1 MPVRRRGS
9 GREWKTLL
17 WGCRRARGT
26 SPHVSPAHRELTERL
41 RKTLYHGSLT
51 DEELKRPSAVATDI
65 AVELLQKAAPS
76 PKNRLREK
84 YAASVVNGVSIS
96 PCTLMLGMW
105 YVERLKHRNPEYLQT
120 VSSSDLFLVSMMVA
134 SKYLYDEGEDEEVFN
149 DEWAEAGKRDV
160 EEVNTLEASFLVA
173 MDWQLFTRSEEFL
186 LYVNLLEARKLGFNL
201 LEAICWEQRVPVA
214 GSGVKSAH
222 SLTNAVCR
230 SVMCLCIVAYS
241 ACIAALVGTSAV
253 AHQASQLSYSLI
265 TAPATSPAT
274 QEAAWLKPV
283 GTGSNQLE
291 QEEALCEE
299 MMTEEEVSSILVTIP
314 RIRDSV
320 LEFSSAVL
328 NGVDGNTANDRTFRS
343 GPVGTSLVVVGT
355 STGQSELVR
364 GNQLW
369 DRPYG
374 GTSGDLAFDLF
385 GYHANHTRYLLSEVK
400 RIRTGDGQK
409 HPNKVFQRHDE
420 ACKDDKCIS
429 RKYLLVP
436 SYHDIVVGCS
446 TQSFPQPVL
455 TA

>member
-1 MPVRRRGS
+1 MESYGI
-9 GREWKTLL
+9 LL
-17 WGCRRARGT
+17 ELSIHT
-26 SPHVSPAHRELTERL
+26 STRNKVSPAHRELTERL
-41 RKTLYHGSLT
+41 RKTLYHGNLT

-173 MDWQLFTRSEEFL
+173 MDWQLFTRPEEFL
-186 LYVNLLEARKLGFNL
+186 LYVNLLEAR
-201 LEAICWEQRVPVA
+201 I
-214 GSGVKSAH
+214 
-222 SLTNAVCR
+222 AVMEGMR
-230 SVMCLCIVAYS
+230 RGWFSYTDMWALWQQAWLWDNMAATAQWMMEVMCLCIVAYS
-241 ACIAALVGTSAV
+241 ACIAALVGTTTV
-253 AHQASQLSYSLI
+253 AHQASQLTSDLI
-265 TAPATSPAT
+265 AAPATSPAT
-274 QEAAWLKPV
+274 REAAWLKPV
-283 GTGSNQLE
+283 GTGSNQLTP
-291 QEEALCEE
+291 EEDLCEE
-299 MMTEEEVSSILVTIP
+299 TMTEEEVDSILVTIP

-320 LEFSSAVL
+320 LEFSNAVL
-328 NGVDGNTANDRTFRS
+328 NGVDGNTANDRTF
-343 GPVGTSLVVVGT
+343 PVGTSLVALGT
-355 STGQSELVR
+355 GAGQSEPV
-364 GNQLW
+364 GSNPFW
-369 DRPYG
+369 DGPYG

-385 GYHANHTRYLLSEVK
+385 GNHANHTRPTHRYTK
-400 RIRTGDGQK
+400 RIRTSDEHK
-409 HPNKVFQRHDE
+409 NPKKMFQRRDDG
-420 ACKDDKCIS
+420 CKDDKCIS

-446 TQSFPQPVL
+446 TQSFPQPIL

>member
-1 MPVRRRGS
+1 MDFNKFLQPPGLNLTDP
-9 GREWKTLL
+9 EDDFEQ
-17 WGCRRARGT
+17 
-26 SPHVSPAHRELTERL
+26 VSPAHRELTERL
-41 RKTLYHGSLT
+41 RKTLYHGNLT

-173 MDWQLFTRSEEFL
+173 MDWQLFTRPEEFL
-186 LYVNLLEARKLGFNL
+186 LYVNLLEAR
-201 LEAICWEQRVPVA
+201 I
-214 GSGVKSAH
+214 
-222 SLTNAVCR
+222 AVMEGR
-230 SVMCLCIVAYS
+230 RRGWFSYTDMWALWQQAQLWDNMAATAQWMVEVMCLCMLAYS
-241 ACIAALVGTSAV
+241 ACVAALVGTASV
-253 AHQASQLSYSLI
+253 AHHASQLTSDLI
-265 TAPATSPAT
+265 TAPATAPAT
-274 QEAAWLKPV
+274 REAAWLKPV
-283 GTGSNQLE
+283 GTGSDQLAP
-291 QEEALCEE
+291 EEAGCEE
-299 MMTEEEVSSILVTIP
+299 MMSEEEVSSLLVTIP

-328 NGVDGNTANDRTFRS
+328 NGVDGNTDRL
-343 GPVGTSLVVVGT
+343 GPVGTSLVVIGT
-355 STGQSELVR
+355 DTGQSELVR
-364 GNQLW
+364 SSQFWN
-369 DRPYG
+369 RPYR
-374 GTSGDLAFDLF
+374 GTSGDLALDLF
-385 GYHANHTRYLLSEVK
+385 GHHANHTRYLPAQMK
-400 RIRTGDGQK
+400 RIRTGDGQRDS
-409 HPNKVFQRHDE
+409 HKVFPRHDD

-446 TQSFPQPVL
+446 TQSFPQPVI

>member
-1 MPVRRRGS
+1 MDFNKFLQPPGLNLTDS
-9 GREWKTLL
+9 EDDFEQ
-17 WGCRRARGT
+17 
-26 SPHVSPAHRELTERL
+26 VSPAHRELTERL

-186 LYVNLLEARKLGFNL
+186 LYVNLLEAR
-201 LEAICWEQRVPVA
+201 I
-214 GSGVKSAH
+214 
-222 SLTNAVCR
+222 AVMEGR
-230 SVMCLCIVAYS
+230 RRGWFSYTDMWALWQQAWLWDNMAATAQWMMEVMCLCIVAYS
-241 ACIAALVGTSAV
+241 ACIAALVGTSAM
-253 AHQASQLSYSLI
+253 AHQASQLSSSLI

-283 GTGSNQLE
+283 GTGSNQME

-355 STGQSELVR
+355 GTGQSELVR

-385 GYHANHTRYLLSEVK
+385 GYHANHTRYLLSHVK
-400 RIRTGDGQK
+400 RIRTSDGQK
-409 HPNKVFQRHDE
+409 DPSKVFQRHDD